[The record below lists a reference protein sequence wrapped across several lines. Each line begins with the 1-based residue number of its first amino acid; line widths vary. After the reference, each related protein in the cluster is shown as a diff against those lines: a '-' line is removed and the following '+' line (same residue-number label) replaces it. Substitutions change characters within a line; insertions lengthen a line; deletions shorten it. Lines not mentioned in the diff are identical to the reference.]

1 MTEKEVYQ
9 AIDGSKKEPLDEDK
23 MMFLR
28 ANSEPSALNRAV
40 MLFGS
45 HKDKIAIAPIGED
58 ISIVGNKAIADIPD
72 GRAPG
77 GDGGPTAFRI
87 KEVE

>member
-9 AIDGSKKEPLDEDK
+9 AIDGSKEEPLDQDK

-45 HKDKIAIAPIGED
+45 HRHKISIATIGED
-58 ISIVGNKAIADIPD
+58 INIIGDKAIVDIPD
-72 GRAPG
+72 RRAPG